1 MKGFV
6 ETEEQKLHSALRQEM
21 YTTTF
26 DDAFFNKHKDTI
38 TKDDLL
44 DIIISF
50 LGGRPN
56 EATQRFLL
64 EHIETYPVTIFQFLY
79 LYNYHPAIIN
89 KHITFNSDEVI
100 TVYDSATLYS
110 ILDNNFG
117 RWVFSIDNPDAD
129 YSSLPYYMLFNKTN
143 FENNDYFPSYS
154 VSGEYDGYLHN
165 AILTFTKHKK
175 VVPISL
181 YKVIQEKGKY
191 NKTEIGKIIRSKM
204 EDKHSIPQ
212 GIVDN
217 IFSYVQEKP
226 QEIPFANINSYLESF
241 ARFRDKISVPL
252 DGRRKQRS
260 KAKTQLSTKKNNSS
274 TSKRS
279 KAKRRHSTKKKLSS
293 KAKRKSKRKA

>member
-1 MKGFV
+1 MDDDDDFK
-6 ETEEQKLHSALRQEM
+6 TEEQKLRSALRQEM
-21 YTTTF
+21 YITTF

-44 DIIISF
+44 DIIIGF

-64 EHIETYPVTIFQFLY
+64 QHIETYPVTIFQFLY

-89 KHITFNSDEVI
+89 KHITFVSDEVI
-100 TVYDSATLYS
+100 TVYDSALLKY
-110 ILDNNFG
+110 ILENNIGQWGFL
-117 RWVFSIDNPDAD
+117 IDNPYND
-129 YSSLPYYMLFNKTN
+129 SSLPYYMLFNKTN

-191 NKTEIGKIIRSKM
+191 NKTEIAKIIRSKM

-260 KAKTQLSTKKNNSS
+260 KAKTQLSKKNNSS

-279 KAKRRHSTKKKLSS
+279 KAKRRHSIKKRLSS